1 MSGSLRRG
9 YTLVEALVALAVF
22 ALGMAAFL
30 PMIVANV
37 RANDTAAVRTQA
49 VALAQEKVEAFR
61 SMTFEQVV
69 AAGSGEET
77 VEGVF
82 TRRWTLSP
90 VAPDPDELVRVSVE
104 VSWNLP
110 GRGSG
115 SVTLLTSKGKY

>member
-1 MSGSLRRG
+1 MRAGNPPG

-22 ALGMAAFL
+22 ALGMSAFL

-37 RANDTAAVRTQA
+37 RAGDAAAVRTRA
-49 VALAQEKVEAFR
+49 VALAQEKIEAFR

-69 AAGSGEET
+69 AGGGGEET
-77 VEGVF
+77 VDGMF
-82 TRRWTLSP
+82 TRRWSLYP
-90 VAPDPDELVRVSVE
+90 VPPDPDELVRVSVE